1 MGEKFFVFG
10 LGYSGKAV
18 ARALLARGWSVA
30 GTTRSGRADDLPG
43 VEMFAFDR
51 DRPLSAGALEGVT
64 AILSTVPPDADGDPV
79 VATMAAHM
87 QAVSPRWV
95 GYLSTT
101 GLYGDHNGG
110 WVDETTP
117 PDPTQ
122 ERSRRRLEAEQAWR
136 ATGLPLHL
144 FRLAGIYGP
153 GRSAIEQVLA
163 GTARRINKPGQMF
176 SRIHVE
182 DIARSVLA
190 SLDRPAPG
198 TIYNLCDDDPAPPQ
212 DVILYACALLG
223 VEPPP
228 EIGWDEAQATLS
240 PMALGFY
247 ADNKRVSNRR
257 MREELGVELAY
268 PSYRDGLAAI
278 AKRQR
283 GGDQPG

>member
-18 ARALLARGWSVA
+18 ARALLARGWRIA

-43 VEMFAFDR
+43 VETFAFDR
-51 DRPLSAGALEGVT
+51 DRPLPEGALDGVT
-64 AILSTVPPDADGDPV
+64 AILSTVPPDAAGDPV
-79 VATMAAHM
+79 IASAGAAIL
-87 QAVSPRWV
+87 AVCPRWV

-101 GLYGDHNGG
+101 GLYGDHGGG

-136 ATGLPLHL
+136 ASGLPLHL

-182 DIARSVLA
+182 DIARAVLA
-190 SLDRPAPG
+190 SLARPAPG
-198 TIYNLCDDDPAPPQ
+198 TVYNLCDDDPAPPQ
-212 DVILYACALLG
+212 DVILHACALLG

-257 MREELGVELAY
+257 MHEELGVDLAF
-268 PSYRDGLAAI
+268 PSYRDGLARI
-278 AKRQR
+278 AESLRR
-283 GGDQPG
+283 SGQPG

>member
-18 ARALLARGWSVA
+18 ARALQSRGWQVA

-43 VEMFAFDR
+43 IEIHPFDR
-51 DRPLSAGALEGVT
+51 DRPLPDGALDGV
-64 AILSTVPPDADGDPV
+64 AGILSTVPPDAAGDPV
-79 VATMAAHM
+79 VAQAEAAM
-87 QAVSPRWV
+87 RAAGPRWV

-101 GLYGDHNGG
+101 GLYGDHGGG

-122 ERSRRRLEAEQAWR
+122 DRSRRRLEAEESWR
-136 ATGLPLHL
+136 ATGLPVHL

-153 GRSAIEQVLA
+153 GRSAIEQVRA
-163 GTARRINKPGQMF
+163 GVARRINKPGQVF

-190 SLDRPAPG
+190 SLERPAPG

-212 DVILYACALLG
+212 DVILYACTLLG
-223 VEPPP
+223 LEPPP

-257 MREELGVELAY
+257 MHDALGVDLAY

-278 AKRQR
+278 VR
-283 GGDQPG
+283 GGSQPG